1 MGGAKVSAVLQISVF
16 GPSAVAPWG
25 ASTAFFSINSAR
37 YSLIASCGPSCN
49 VCRRQVSLIDI
60 FVNVS
65 FGHVPPYKAK
75 LLFYVSEPSPRDCQ
89 RPGIA

>member
-1 MGGAKVSAVLQISVF
+1 
-16 GPSAVAPWG
+16 
-25 ASTAFFSINSAR
+25 
-37 YSLIASCGPSCN
+37 LIASCGPSCN

-75 LLFYVSEPSPRDCQ
+75 LLFYVSEPSPRDC
-89 RPGIA
+89 